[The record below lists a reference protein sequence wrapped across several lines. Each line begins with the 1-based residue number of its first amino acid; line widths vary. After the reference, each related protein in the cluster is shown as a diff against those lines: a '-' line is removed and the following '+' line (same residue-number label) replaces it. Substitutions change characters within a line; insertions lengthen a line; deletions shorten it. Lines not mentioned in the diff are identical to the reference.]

1 MSENHD
7 EKRKSD
13 RLITKINC
21 AGCLK
26 FDNKIYQKSKKIII
40 WSDTYEE
47 HIRKD
52 TSGKEKKIL
61 FEIKDTM

>member
-1 MSENHD
+1 MIIRYI
-7 EKRKSD
+7 KKV
-13 RLITKINC
+13 
-21 AGCLK
+21 
-26 FDNKIYQKSKKIII
+26 KKIII

-52 TSGKEKKIL
+52 TSGKEKKII